1 MERTLYSSYIQN
13 ILIKTLTELKTPKA
27 KSAAVRAI
35 KILGAF
41 EKRETLLSSNAI
53 ITVSAQLSSE
63 DEDLLKQVTKCLAKF
78 TSGANRCDQF
88 MAMQIQGEEGH
99 GFKRLVELTK
109 SWNSNRTIWE
119 NALNQVQNIYRNIH
133 LTLKYLVK
141 QIDSNTTRT
150 MGKKVSGRSQQ
161 RIWAKVSE

>member
-1 MERTLYSSYIQN
+1 MLKHLCNVQN
-13 ILIKTLTELKTPKA
+13 VYPLLLPIRLGLEAEPTILCSIKVCFINNFSPTDWSVDLQMIMRNSADDDVDLT
-27 KSAAVRAI
+27 S
-35 KILGAF
+35 
-41 EKRETLLSSNAI
+41 
-53 ITVSAQLSSE
+53 
-63 DEDLLKQVTKCLAKF
+63 
-78 TSGANRCDQF
+78 
-88 MAMQIQGEEGH
+88 
-99 GFKRLVELTK
+99 
-109 SWNSNRTIWE
+109 IWE